1 MGKLLEKL
9 ELSTA
14 EQMELNELI
23 RKGKHSSRK
32 IRRAQILLKIHH
44 GKEYGTIAEETGVSM
59 ATVYNTHHSYVK
71 GKLNAL
77 EEKPRPGQPR
87 KVTPEVEAAVTSI
100 ACSEAPEGTSR
111 WTVALINEKII
122 EMGYQVH
129 DESVRLILK
138 KAGLSLG

>member
-1 MGKLLEKL
+1 
-9 ELSTA
+9 
-14 EQMELNELI
+14 
-23 RKGKHSSRK
+23 
-32 IRRAQILLKIHH
+32 
-44 GKEYGTIAEETGVSM
+44 M

-71 GKLNAL
+71 GQLNAL

-138 KAGLSLG
+138 KAALSLG